1 MENYIDLHMHT
12 IFSDDG
18 EFTPVELVR
27 MCQSAGVRVMA
38 ITDHNCAKAN
48 SDAQQEAEKLN
59 IRYIPAIE
67 IDCTY
72 NDVNLHMLGYN
83 INYKSTDFDSV
94 ENNIRKQCAE
104 ASVEMLRLIRQLGFE
119 VTEDELNAI
128 GNENWKE
135 MWTGEM
141 FAEILL
147 NKPEYN
153 DNELLRP
160 YRPGGKR
167 SRNPYVNFYWD
178 YFDKGKPCYA
188 EIVYPSIKDVVSIIK
203 DNGGKAVLAHP
214 GKSLESHFGL
224 FDEIMKF
231 GIDGAEAFSSY
242 HDRPIAEHFYSEVC
256 KNHLIATCGS
266 DFHGKTK
273 PAIQLGDSGCF
284 ISYLEIENNFK

>member
-1 MENYIDLHMHT
+1 MHT

-27 MCQSAGVRVMA
+27 MCQQAGIRVMA

-48 SDAQQEAEKLN
+48 SDAQHEAEQLN

-72 NDVNLHMLGYN
+72 NDVNLHLLGYN
-83 INYKSTDFDSV
+83 INYRSSDFDSV

-104 ASVEMLRLIRQLGFE
+104 ASAEMLRLIRQLGFE
-119 VTEDELNAI
+119 VTEDELDAI
-128 GNENWKE
+128 GNEKWKE

-147 NKPEYN
+147 NKPEYQ

-160 YRPGGKR
+160 YRPGGVR

-178 YFDKGKPCYA
+178 YFDKGKPCYG
-188 EIVYPSIKDVVSIIK
+188 EIVFPSLIDVVSIIK

-214 GKSLESHFGL
+214 GKSLDDRFGL

-231 GIDGAEAFSSY
+231 GIDGVEAFSSY
-242 HDRPIAEHFYSEVC
+242 HDKLTAEHFYSEAR
-256 KNHLIATCGS
+256 KNHIIATCGS

-273 PAIQLGDSGCF
+273 PAIKLGDSGCF
-284 ISYLEIENNFK
+284 IDQSEIEACIL